1 LDACVHSQPLQPET
15 QWSKRNIQLGT
26 VNVRSAQSGGDMT
39 EQIADLKAV
48 LRNKRAELVE
58 SIRAQ
63 SSQLRVGDGKGD
75 LIDQMQGMS
84 RREEAV
90 TFLDAL
96 NRALAA
102 VNAVL
107 LAMEGG
113 SYGNCAQCGEPIA
126 SKRLAAIPWA
136 SNCIRCQE
144 DLDCSTQRSA
154 ASRYWG
160 EAA

>member
-1 LDACVHSQPLQPET
+1 
-15 QWSKRNIQLGT
+15 
-26 VNVRSAQSGGDMT
+26 MT
-39 EQIADLKAV
+39 KQIDDLKAT

-58 SIRAQ
+58 SIRAP
-63 SSQLRVGDGKGD
+63 SSQLRVGEGERD

-96 NRALAA
+96 NRTRADVHAA
-102 VNAVL
+102 L
-107 LAMEGG
+107 LAMEEG
-113 SYGNCAQCGEPIA
+113 SYGDCAECGEPIA

-144 DLDCSTQRSA
+144 ALDHNTHRSA
-154 ASRYWG
+154 ASPYWE

>member
-1 LDACVHSQPLQPET
+1 
-15 QWSKRNIQLGT
+15 
-26 VNVRSAQSGGDMT
+26 MT
-39 EQIADLKAV
+39 EQINDLRAV
-48 LRNKRAELVE
+48 LRNKRAELVS

-63 SSQLRVGDGKGD
+63 SSQLKVGEGEHD

-90 TFLDAL
+90 TFLDTL
-96 NRALAA
+96 NRTLAA
-102 VNAVL
+102 VDAAL
-107 LAMEGG
+107 LAMEEG
-113 SYGNCAQCGEPIA
+113 SYGDCAECGEPIA

-144 DLDCSTQRSA
+144 ALDHDTHRSA
-154 ASRYWG
+154 AIQHWD

>member
-1 LDACVHSQPLQPET
+1 
-15 QWSKRNIQLGT
+15 
-26 VNVRSAQSGGDMT
+26 MT
-39 EQIADLKAV
+39 EQIDDLTAT

-63 SSQLRVGDGKGD
+63 SFQLRVEDGERD

-90 TFLDAL
+90 TLLDAL
-96 NRALAA
+96 NRTLAA
-102 VNAVL
+102 VDAA
-107 LAMEGG
+107 LAMEEGT
-113 SYGNCAQCGEPIA
+113 YGDCAECGEQIA
-126 SKRLAAIPWA
+126 PKRLAAIPWA

-144 DLDCSTQRSA
+144 TLDRNTHRSA
-154 ASRYWG
+154 ASPYWE